1 MKENAGAIFGA
12 LLLDIRKNEPERW
25 ARIRARG
32 AEIDAALMERR
43 LENERT
49 GSGRRA
55 AEKSVTT

>member
-32 AEIDAALMERR
+32 AEIEAALR
-43 LENERT
+43 
-49 GSGRRA
+49 
-55 AEKSVTT
+55 EKRQEEEVNHDQR

>member
-32 AEIDAALMERR
+32 AEIDAALR
-43 LENERT
+43 
-49 GSGRRA
+49 
-55 AEKSVTT
+55 EKRQEEEANHDQR